1 MWEMPALQEQIPDP
15 EAARAILFNVGLS
28 GDYLI

>member
-1 MWEMPALQEQIPDP
+1 MWEMPELQEQIPAP
-15 EAARAILFNVGLS
+15 EAACAILFNVGLS